1 MQLPAGLIDAGE
13 TAAQAALRELKEE
26 TGRHFCCS
34 ELESVF
40 AKLAGIATS
49 YLGLLLQ
56 SEYHSSDPHFSH
68 RAALLIC
75 SELSCL
81 EELAPCHAS
90 VYGGTFAE
98 HTPGAAQAM
107 WGQ

>member
-34 ELESVF
+34 EFGSGF

-49 YLGLLLQ
+49 SLRLLLQ
-56 SEYHSSDPHFSH
+56 SKYHSYDPDSSH
-68 RAALLIC
+68 QATLFIC

-90 VYGGTFAE
+90 VYGGTSAG
-98 HTPGAAQAM
+98 HTLGAAQAM